1 MSLAD
6 EIAQMLDPRPAAEP
20 GEDEDIDGAF
30 ALGNLHEESY
40 EQPPEPKKGR
50 KPRMRAAIDL
60 GSSAAKYAGRVV
72 SRERLAREQRHE
84 TKQQSASED
93 EDDEDDDGEE
103 EDDEEEEDIEDDED
117 EDDEGDD
124 DDNDDDDDEGDLSE
138 EEELDSG
145 ASAGDI
151 SDASDAADEAELPTG
166 AGRKAAGRKEG
177 KGRKRAAA

>member
-93 EDDEDDDGEE
+93 EDDEDDDDEE
-103 EDDEEEEDIEDDED
+103 EDDNDED
-117 EDDEGDD
+117 KPRFLSIRQKLEPNDINLDPNEKQVPITERDE
-124 DDNDDDDDEGDLSE
+124 SWV
-138 EEELDSG
+138 
-145 ASAGDI
+145 
-151 SDASDAADEAELPTG
+151 P
-166 AGRKAAGRKEG
+166 KYQ
-177 KGRKRAAA
+177 KR